1 MQCMQ
6 QLIFHLITQL
16 KSHNLIFL
24 TSSLRLSMEMFHHR
38 AQSLITISRKLA
50 TTRILPAAT
59 SSTQLAELI
68 QQQNNMVAR
77 ALAVMA
83 WQDRPLSPS
92 FKEWCMVGLAHKE
105 LCWLA
110 ILEKILKYPWSLFC
124 HKMVDFKKSRLSL
137 RFRALLIQVER
148 QYKVVRWRTKMYL
161 LLDPLLRWSTKIHT
175 RPRNHRIFLERVI
188 ALCQSLLKRRWSIQN
203 LLVASWKIWDS
214 EPLSA

>member
-1 MQCMQ
+1 MQ

-68 QQQNNMVAR
+68 QHQNNMVAR

-110 ILEKILKYPWSLFC
+110 ILE
-124 HKMVDFKKSRLSL
+124 KSRLSL

-203 LLVASWKIWDS
+203 RLVASWKIWDS